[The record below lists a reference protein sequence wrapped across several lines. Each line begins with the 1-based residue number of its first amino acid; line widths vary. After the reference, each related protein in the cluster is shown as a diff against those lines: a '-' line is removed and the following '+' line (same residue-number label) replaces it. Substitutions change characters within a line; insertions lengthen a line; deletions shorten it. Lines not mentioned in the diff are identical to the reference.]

1 VETTINAL
9 NILLPTFY
17 VLTWAFYTLLFFRN
31 DPFAERF
38 APVLLYSSALLHAAD
53 LAVRTVHYRHF
64 PIATVFEAFSLLAF
78 SILVV
83 YIIIEWR
90 TGVRTTGTFILG
102 IVFTFQLVSSAFI
115 ALPTSFSELLWD
127 PIFVMHV
134 ATAILGYSGMAISA
148 VYGLLYLML
157 FYDIKKRRFGLI
169 YKQLPSLE
177 VMSGFTYRA
186 AILGFAFLT
195 IAMVLGLMLL
205 VEVYGTYWTWDPKVA
220 VTFVAWLIYSVG
232 VGAGRLWGWSARR
245 VAFASI
251 MGFLVILFSLVVIN
265 LFSTTFHEFI

>member
-1 VETTINAL
+1 METIINAL

-17 VLTWAFYTLLFFRN
+17 VLTWAVYALLFFRT
-31 DPFAERF
+31 DPFAERV
-38 APVLLYSSALLHAAD
+38 APVLLYTSALLHTAD
-53 LAVRTVHYRHF
+53 LVLRSAHYRHF

-90 TGVRTTGTFILG
+90 TGVKTTGMFILG
-102 IVFTFQLVSSAFI
+102 FVFTFQLVSSAFI
-115 ALPTSFSELLWD
+115 TIPTSFSELLWD
-127 PIFVMHV
+127 PTFILHV
-134 ATAILGYSGMAISA
+134 STAVLGYSGMAISA
-148 VYGLLYLML
+148 IYGLLYLML

-205 VEVYGTYWTWDPKVA
+205 VKVYGTYWKWDPKVA
-220 VTFVAWLIYSVG
+220 ATFVTWFIYSVG
-232 VGAGRLWGWSARR
+232 VAAGRLWGWSGRR
-245 VAFASI
+245 VALASI
-251 MGFLVILFSLVVIN
+251 AGFLVILFSLVVIN
-265 LFSTTFHEFI
+265 LFLTTFHEFV